1 MSNYLSSLDLAVSP
15 SQVGWRLDKILA
27 NQPELSHLSRTR
39 LQNLILSGHILVDGK
54 RQKTGYRL
62 KQGEEISITIPSP
75 HQPNIVP
82 MAVDFAVLFE
92 DSDIIVVNKPPG
104 LVVHPAPGHQSSTL
118 VHGLLYYCGDLSGI
132 GGELR
137 PGIVHR
143 LDKDTSGV
151 LVVAKNDLA
160 HQHLARQ
167 FQQRQVSKVYHA
179 LVAGHLPQKE
189 GRLETLLGRH
199 PIQRK
204 KMAILKSGGRN
215 AITRYR
221 VLATVPLLSLVEV
234 VIETGRTHQI
244 RVHMAH
250 LGCPIIADPIYG
262 GKKTKI
268 VAANRL
274 CLHASH
280 LQIVNPGT
288 GKEMHFRAPL
298 PADINQVLNDNG
310 LLGILP

>member
-1 MSNYLSSLDLAVSP
+1 MSNYLSSFDLAVSP
-15 SQVGWRLDKILA
+15 SKVGWRLDKILV

-39 LQNLILSGHILVDGK
+39 LQSLILSGHILVDGK

-75 HQPNIVP
+75 HPPNIVP
-82 MAVDFAVLFE
+82 MAVDFAVLYE

-167 FQQRQVSKVYHA
+167 FQQRQVRKVYHA
-179 LVAGHLPQKE
+179 LVAGHLPQQE

-204 KMAILKSGGRN
+204 KMAILKNGGRK

-250 LGCPIIADPIYG
+250 LGCPVIADPIYG